1 MRLKTLLIAASL
13 GLSALGASLSASAGK
28 IRTVNVYCP
37 VAAVGQQV
45 QCTMDGSPDLWAS
58 FDTSVTLYEYNG
70 KVGARQLHSNSLGQF
85 IFTEVPT
92 ESLTPDHCRAGT
104 TYSAGDKRCIVP
116 WTVMFSPTKVGTF
129 TYGILLYEPPSVRN
143 CYNVCPVAAIRLHGT
158 AVAAPT
164 WSIDPSPAC
173 EGGSGTWMP
182 TDWLPASGCGMVKQ
196 SRSVSCAIAAN
207 SGKRANNVKCV
218 DGSGTVLPDSD
229 CNAAT
234 RPEDFSDCT
243 PTDPSVCGQMPATE
257 RTVRLT
263 DTCAPGCT
271 PDPANNI
278 YCLKMPL

>member
-13 GLSALGASLSASAGK
+13 GLSALGASLSASAGI
-28 IRTVNVYCP
+28 IRTVDVYCP

-45 QCTMDGSPDLWAS
+45 QCTMDGLPDLWAS

-70 KVGARQLHSNSLGQF
+70 NIGAVQPRGDSREQF
-85 IFTEVPT
+85 IFTEVST
-92 ESLTPDHCRAGT
+92 LTPDHCRAE
-104 TYSAGDKRCIVP
+104 TYRAGDKRCIVP
-116 WTVMFSPTKVGTF
+116 WTVMFSPNKVGTF
-129 TYGILLYEPPSVRN
+129 THGILLYEPPSVRN
-143 CYNVCPVAAIRLHGT
+143 CANVCSTVAIRLHGT

>member
-13 GLSALGASLSASAGK
+13 GLSALGASLSASAGI
-28 IRTVNVYCP
+28 IRTVDVYCP
-37 VAAVGQQV
+37 DAVVGQQV

-70 KVGARQLHSNSLGQF
+70 SIGAIQATGGSGGEF
-85 IFTEVPT
+85 IFTPVSP
-92 ESLTPDHCRAGT
+92 LTPDHCSAGI
-104 TYSAGDKRCIVP
+104 TYEAGDKRCIVP
-116 WTVMFSPTKVGTF
+116 WTVMFRPTKVGTF
-129 TYGILLYEPPSVRN
+129 TINLRLNEPPSVRN
-143 CYNVCPVAAIRLHGT
+143 CDKVCRTTAIRLHGTAT

-257 RTVRLT
+257 QTVWLT

>member
-58 FDTSVTLYEYNG
+58 FDTSVTLYRYNR
-70 KVGARQLHSNSLGQF
+70 KIGAIEMPPGSEREFL
-85 IFTEVPT
+85 ITEVPT
-92 ESLTPDHCRAGT
+92 ESLTPDHCKAT
-104 TYSAGDKRCIVP
+104 TYEAGDKRCIVP
-116 WTVMFSPTKVGTF
+116 WTVKFRPTKVGTF
-129 TYGILLYEPPSVRN
+129 TINLLLNEPPSVRN
-143 CYNVCPVAAIRLHGT
+143 CDNVCRTTAIRLHGT

-218 DGSGTVLPDSD
+218 DRSGAVLPDSV

-257 RTVRLT
+257 QTVWLT